1 MAISI
6 IKIQNVK
13 SLKQSID
20 YILQEHKTREDLISC
35 YGCDR
40 YTILDEFQDIYDE
53 RKVKWNRETKNK
65 AKMLIQSFKNS
76 DEVDPQLAHQIG
88 KEYAENYLEGKHQ
101 YVIATHIDSEHIH
114 NHIIFNQVET
124 DTLKMFDT
132 KRANTIT
139 KLHQVND
146 NLSKKYKLTIPEKRQ
161 RKNGSNYMSQRE
173 VEARKRGRSFKAEL
187 EEEIDRAIEKSNSY
201 DEFLKIMKS
210 NGYGIT
216 DGIFLWIEH
225 KESKRLMSTKPLGIH
240 YRKLSIKYR
249 IENKDFEIVK
259 NPYTIKNKHIDKS
272 EEKYR
277 ENKGLRRWAAKNNIM
292 HLLEISNLIINKKMS
307 MEDIEKIT
315 LTEEEFYK
323 SLEKSHSDI
332 THKIDELEKRRDA
345 FDVYKKYAWMIRDY
359 KESDNPNEFKRA
371 HFKQFKEWDKAKLDM
386 RKLKEK
392 YGITSKEKLED
403 YLRGLK
409 IDLSENY
416 SLYSHKNE
424 SSSKEKE
431 IEKRR
436 RR

>member
-1 MAISI
+1 
-6 IKIQNVK
+6 
-13 SLKQSID
+13 
-20 YILQEHKTREDLISC
+20 
-35 YGCDR
+35 
-40 YTILDEFQDIYDE
+40 
-53 RKVKWNRETKNK
+53 
-65 AKMLIQSFKNS
+65 
-76 DEVDPQLAHQIG
+76 
-88 KEYAENYLEGKHQ
+88 
-101 YVIATHIDSEHIH
+101 
-114 NHIIFNQVET
+114 
-124 DTLKMFDT
+124 MFDT

-146 NLSKKYKLTIPEKRQ
+146 ALSKKHKLTIPEKQQ
-161 RKNGSNYMSQRE
+161 RKKGSNYMSQRE
-173 VEARKRGRSFKAEL
+173 VEVRKRGRSFKAEL
-187 EEEIDRAIEKSNSY
+187 EEKIDRAIEKSNSY

-225 KESKRLMSTKPLGIH
+225 KESKRLMSTKLLGIH

-249 IENKDFEIVK
+249 IENK
-259 NPYTIKNKHIDKS
+259 
-272 EEKYR
+272 
-277 ENKGLRRWAAKNNIM
+277 GLRRWADKNNIM
-292 HLLEISNLIINKKMS
+292 HLLEISNLIINEKMS

-359 KESDNPNEFKRA
+359 KVSDNPNEFKRA
-371 HFKQFKEWDKAKLDM
+371 HFKQFKAWDKAKLDM

-392 YGITSKEKLED
+392 YGLTSKEKLED

-416 SLYSHKNE
+416 SLYSHKNG

>member
-1 MAISI
+1 MTISI

-13 SLKQSID
+13 SLKQSIN
-20 YILQEHKTREDLISC
+20 YILQEQKTREDLISC

-65 AKMLIQSFKNS
+65 AKMLIQSFKHS

-114 NHIIFNQVET
+114 NHIVFNQVET

-146 NLSKKYKLTIPEKRQ
+146 DLSKKHKLTIPEKRQ
-161 RKNGSNYMSQRE
+161 RKKGSNYMSQRE

-216 DGIFLWIEH
+216 EGVYLWIEH

-240 YRKLSIKYR
+240 Y
-249 IENKDFEIVK
+249 
-259 NPYTIKNKHIDKS
+259 
-272 EEKYR
+272 
-277 ENKGLRRWAAKNNIM
+277 M
-292 HLLEISNLIINKKMS
+292 
-307 MEDIEKIT
+307 
-315 LTEEEFYK
+315 
-323 SLEKSHSDI
+323 
-332 THKIDELEKRRDA
+332 
-345 FDVYKKYAWMIRDY
+345 
-359 KESDNPNEFKRA
+359 
-371 HFKQFKEWDKAKLDM
+371 
-386 RKLKEK
+386 
-392 YGITSKEKLED
+392 
-403 YLRGLK
+403 
-409 IDLSENY
+409 ENY
-416 SLYSHKNE
+416 H
-424 SSSKEKE
+424 
-431 IEKRR
+431 
-436 RR
+436 

>member
-1 MAISI
+1 MTISI

-13 SLKQSID
+13 SLKQSIN
-20 YILQEHKTREDLISC
+20 YILQEQKTREDLISC

-65 AKMLIQSFKNS
+65 AKMLIQSFKHS

-114 NHIIFNQVET
+114 NHIVFNQVET

-146 NLSKKYKLTIPEKRQ
+146 DLSKKYKLTIPEKRQ
-161 RKNGSNYMSQRE
+161 RKKGSNYMSQRE

-216 DGIFLWIEH
+216 EGVYLWIEH

-240 YRKLSIKYR
+240 YMENSIKYR

-259 NPYTIKNKHIDKS
+259 NPYTIKNKHIDKTI
-272 EEKYR
+272 EKYR
-277 ENKGLRRWAAKNNIM
+277 ENKGLRRWATKKNIM
-292 HLLEISNLIINKKMS
+292 YLQEISHLVINKGMS
-307 MEDIEKIT
+307 IDEIENIAQ
-315 LTEEEFYK
+315 TEEQFYK
-323 SLEKSHSDI
+323 NLEKSISDKN
-332 THKIDELEKRRDA
+332 HKINELEKRKNA
-345 FDVYKKYAWMIRDY
+345 FDVYKKYAWMIREY
-359 KESDNPNEFKRA
+359 KASDNPEEFKRE
-371 HFKQFKEWDKAKLDM
+371 HVDKFMEWDIAKFDM
-386 RKLKEK
+386 RKLKEQ
-392 YGITSKEKLED
+392 YGMTSKDDLED
-403 YLRGLK
+403 YLMILK
-409 IDLSENY
+409 NDRRENY
-416 SLYSHKNE
+416 KLYSHMTE
-424 SSSKEKE
+424 SDAKKKE
-431 IEKRR
+431 INKRR

>member
-20 YILQEHKTREDLISC
+20 YILQEHKTSEDLISC

-146 NLSKKYKLTIPEKRQ
+146 DLSKKYKLTIPEKRQ
-161 RKNGSNYMSQRE
+161 RKKGSNYMSQRE

-216 DGIFLWIEH
+216 ESVYLWIEH
-225 KESKRLMSTKPLGIH
+225 KESKR
-240 YRKLSIKYR
+240 
-249 IENKDFEIVK
+249 
-259 NPYTIKNKHIDKS
+259 
-272 EEKYR
+272 
-277 ENKGLRRWAAKNNIM
+277 
-292 HLLEISNLIINKKMS
+292 
-307 MEDIEKIT
+307 
-315 LTEEEFYK
+315 
-323 SLEKSHSDI
+323 
-332 THKIDELEKRRDA
+332 
-345 FDVYKKYAWMIRDY
+345 
-359 KESDNPNEFKRA
+359 
-371 HFKQFKEWDKAKLDM
+371 
-386 RKLKEK
+386 
-392 YGITSKEKLED
+392 
-403 YLRGLK
+403 
-409 IDLSENY
+409 
-416 SLYSHKNE
+416 
-424 SSSKEKE
+424 
-431 IEKRR
+431 
-436 RR
+436 